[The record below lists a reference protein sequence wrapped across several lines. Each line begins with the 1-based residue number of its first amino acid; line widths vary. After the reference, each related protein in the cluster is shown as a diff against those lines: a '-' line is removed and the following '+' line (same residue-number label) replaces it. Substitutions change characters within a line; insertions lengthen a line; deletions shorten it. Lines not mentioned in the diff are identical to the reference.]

1 LTSLLLANPLDPS
14 PQTLTERAQ
23 ATPRGL
29 LIVNADDWGGYP
41 EMTDATLRCFE
52 AGAIT
57 STTAMVYMQDSA
69 RAAELALSA
78 GIPTG
83 LHLNLTQPFDDPGTP
98 ADVRDRQRK
107 LTTRFRRRQLRRW
120 TYDPSLRGLFERVIL
135 DQFERFREL
144 YGRQPVH
151 VDGHEHAHLAFNVIF
166 SSALEKGTAMRCGGA
181 VTGSPAR
188 RLRQWILKQRFR
200 TPDLLR
206 SVESF
211 YPRWDSLS
219 EELAVA
225 QGASLEVFTHPGW
238 PDNYAHLMSRE
249 WIDALSEH
257 RLGSYADLP
266 AEGDS
271 VPEPAYSSGG
281 R

>member
-1 LTSLLLANPLDPS
+1 L
-14 PQTLTERAQ
+14 R
-23 ATPRGL
+23 RGL

-52 AGAIT
+52 AGAIS
-57 STTAMVYMQDSA
+57 STTAMMYMQDSD

-83 LHLNLTQPFDDPGTP
+83 LHLNLTQPFEDPATP
-98 ADVRDRQRK
+98 SGVRERQRK

-120 TYDPSLRGLFERVIL
+120 TYDPSLRGLFERVIF
-135 DQFERFREL
+135 DQFERFHEL
-144 YGRQPVH
+144 YGRAPVH

-166 SSALEKGTAMRCGGA
+166 CSALDKGTALRCGGT

-188 RLRQWILKQRFR
+188 RLRQWILKRRFR

-206 SVESF
+206 GFESF
-211 YPRWDSLS
+211 YPRWDRLS

-225 QGASLEVFTHPGW
+225 HERSLEVSTHPGW
-238 PDNYAHLMSRE
+238 PDNYARLLSSQ

-266 AEGDS
+266 VQGAS
-271 VPEPAYSSGG
+271 LSEPAYSSGG

>member
-1 LTSLLLANPLDPS
+1 MTSLALANPLDPA
-14 PQTLTERAQ
+14 PETLEERTKAL
-23 ATPRGL
+23 PRGL

-52 AGAIT
+52 AGAVS
-57 STTAMVYMQDSA
+57 STTAMVYMQDSD

-83 LHLNLTQPFDDPGTP
+83 LHLNLTQPFNDPATP
-98 ADVRDRQRK
+98 PDVRERQRK

-120 TYDPSLRGLFERVIL
+120 TYDPSLRGLFERVIM
-135 DQFERFREL
+135 DQFERFHDL
-144 YGRQPVH
+144 YGRAPVH
-151 VDGHEHAHLAFNVIF
+151 VDGHEHAHLAFNVLF
-166 SSALEKGTAMRCGGA
+166 SGALEKGTALRCGGA

-188 RLRQWILKQRFR
+188 RVRQWILKRRFR

-206 SVESF
+206 SLETF
-211 YPRWDSLS
+211 YPCWDRLS

-225 QGASLEVFTHPGW
+225 HEVSLEVSTHPEW
-238 PDNYAHLMSRE
+238 PDNYARLLSPE
-249 WIDALSEH
+249 WTCALSEH

-266 AEGDS
+266 AQGAS
-271 VPEPAYSSGG
+271 LPEPA
-281 R
+281 